1 MEDSINNELIR
12 KMMQYFDH
20 QLNPE
25 DEQKFLQQIQKNP
38 AGHQAF
44 QKEQH
49 IREKLKANIHRPAHT
64 IALGIQIKDKIKK
77 YPGQ

>member
-1 MEDSINNELIR
+1 MEDSINNELTR
-12 KMMQYFDH
+12 RMMQYFDH

-25 DEQKFLQQIQKNP
+25 DEKEFLLQIKKNP
-38 AGHQAF
+38 AGNQAF
-44 QKEQH
+44 LKEKH

-64 IALGIQIKDKIKK
+64 IALGAQIKDKIKK